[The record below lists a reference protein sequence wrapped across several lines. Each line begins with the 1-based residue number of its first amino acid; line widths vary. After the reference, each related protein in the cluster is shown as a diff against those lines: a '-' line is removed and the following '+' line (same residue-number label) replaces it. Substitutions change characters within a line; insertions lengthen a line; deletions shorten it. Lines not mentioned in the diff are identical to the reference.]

1 MSCNKIFKSVILY
14 TIILALAVFPRP
26 SHAITL
32 QEEDELAREFLKVV
46 RKQFQMIQDP
56 VILSYVDAVGKR
68 IMAQVPN
75 APFQGRFYV
84 FKSNVYNAFAAP
96 AGHIFISSGIMS
108 AMDSEDEL
116 AGILA
121 HEISHVVCRHISDK
135 IERASK
141 VNLVALAG
149 MVAGIFLGAAGA
161 GAAANAVSVGSMA
174 AGQSAM
180 LAYSRQDERQA
191 DNIGLQYL
199 NDAGYSARGLLA
211 ILKKIRAKTW
221 FGPEEIPTYLS
232 THPATEER
240 ISRIHAWIED
250 HEPAESKPMAVPYDF
265 GMVHARLNALYG
277 DTADA
282 LKQFSARVAQDPSD
296 PVAHYGYALALSGA
310 NRWEESIAHLKKALK
325 QRAFD
330 PAILSDLGRVYYL
343 SGRYE
348 EARSVLE
355 GAVSIDPNLD
365 YALLYLGRT
374 RLEMQ
379 NYAGAVEALQKL
391 LESAPDHPTVRY
403 FLGEAYGRM
412 GRMEKAHYQ
421 LGLYYKR
428 KGEFKTA
435 AFHLSRV
442 LKATADEDKKDEI
455 KKRLAEIDEEEAEA
469 RREAEAAEPRRKKLR

>member
-1 MSCNKIFKSVILY
+1 MFCNKKF
-14 TIILALAVFPRP
+14 TAIITYFITFFLIVFPIP
-26 SHAITL
+26 SYGITI
-32 QEEDELAREFLKVV
+32 QEEDDLAREFLKVV
-46 RKQFQMIQDP
+46 RKQFEMIQDP
-56 VILSYVDAVGKR
+56 VVTSYVDAVGKR
-68 IMAQVPN
+68 IMEQVPS
-75 APFQGRFYV
+75 APFQGHFYV

-161 GAAANAVSVGSMA
+161 GVAANAVTVGSMA

-199 NDAGYSARGLLA
+199 NDAGYSARGLLE

-221 FGPEEIPTYLS
+221 FGPEEIPTYLT

-240 ISRIHAWIED
+240 MSRIHAWIED
-250 HEPAESKPMAVPYDF
+250 HEPAESRPMAVPYDF

-282 LKQFSARVAQDPSD
+282 LQTFSARVARTPSD

-348 EARSVLE
+348 EAEACWR
-355 GAVSIDPNLD
+355 
-365 YALLYLGRT
+365 GR
-374 RLEMQ
+374 
-379 NYAGAVEALQKL
+379 
-391 LESAPDHPTVRY
+391 
-403 FLGEAYGRM
+403 
-412 GRMEKAHYQ
+412 
-421 LGLYYKR
+421 
-428 KGEFKTA
+428 
-435 AFHLSRV
+435 
-442 LKATADEDKKDEI
+442 
-455 KKRLAEIDEEEAEA
+455 
-469 RREAEAAEPRRKKLR
+469 

>member
-1 MSCNKIFKSVILY
+1 MFCNKKF
-14 TIILALAVFPRP
+14 TAIITYFITFFLIVFPIP
-26 SHAITL
+26 SYGITI

-46 RKQFQMIQDP
+46 RKQFEMIQDP
-56 VILSYVDAVGKR
+56 VVTSYVDAVGKR
-68 IMAQVPN
+68 IMEQVPS
-75 APFQGRFYV
+75 APFPGHFYV

-135 IERASK
+135 IERAAK
-141 VNLVALAG
+141 VNLAALAG
-149 MVAGIFLGAAGA
+149 IVAGVFLGAAGA
-161 GAAANAVSVGSMA
+161 GAAANAVTVGSMA

-199 NDAGYSARGLLA
+199 NDAGYSARGLLV
-211 ILKKIRAKTW
+211 ILKKIREKTW
-221 FGPEEIPTYLS
+221 FGPEEIPTYLT

-240 ISRIHAWIED
+240 IARIHAWID
-250 HEPAESKPMAVPYDF
+250 DNEPAPAKPMQAPYDF
-265 GMVHARLNALYG
+265 GMVHARLIALYG

-282 LKQFSARVAQDPSD
+282 LKRFSACVAEDPSD
-296 PVAHYGYALALSGA
+296 PVAQYGYALALSGA
-310 NRWEESIAHLKKALK
+310 NRWEESIAHLKTALK

-330 PAILSDLGRVYYL
+330 PAILSDLGRVYFL
-343 SGRYE
+343 SGQYE
-348 EARSVLE
+348 EARRVLE
-355 GAVSIDPNLD
+355 GAVSIDPNMD
-365 YALLYLGRT
+365 YALLFLGRT

-379 NYAGAVEALQKL
+379 DYAGAAAILERL
-391 LESAPDHPTVRY
+391 LENASDHPTARY
-403 FLGEAYGRM
+403 FLGEAYGRL
-412 GRMEKAHYQ
+412 GQMEKAHYQ
-421 LGLYYKR
+421 LGLYYQR

-442 LKATADEDKKDEI
+442 LKSTADEEKKDEI
-455 KKRLAEIDEEEAEA
+455 KKRLAEIDEEATEA
-469 RREAEAAEPRRKKLR
+469 RREAEAAESRRKKLR